1 MCIKKIILLNKNGGQ
16 KVNDFIINYPLFV
29 ALFSIMSAQLLKI
42 PWHWLMHQKWDWKQ
56 AVTSG
61 GMPSS
66 HSSGVAS
73 LTTAIGLTDGLGSS
87 AFAISF
93 VLGAIVMYDA
103 MGIRR
108 HAGEQAVI
116 LNQLVDQF
124 NQMIKGFRDS
134 IQMKGVP
141 FHKKLKEILG
151 HQPIEVL
158 IGGFYGIFL
167 AILGFY
173 FVR

>member
-1 MCIKKIILLNKNGGQ
+1 MDVLL
-16 KVNDFIINYPLFV
+16 VNFPLFV
-29 ALFSIMSAQLLKI
+29 ALFSILSAQLLKI
-42 PWHWLMHQKWDWKQ
+42 PWHWLMHQRWDWKQ
-56 AVTSG
+56 AITSG

-73 LTTAIGLTDGLGSS
+73 LTASIGFIDGVGSTT
-87 AFAISF
+87 FAIAF
-93 VLGAIVMYDA
+93 VLGSIVMYDA

-116 LNQLVDQF
+116 LNQLVIQF
-124 NQMIKGFRDS
+124 NEMIKGFRNS

-158 IGGFYGIFL
+158 IGGIYGVTL
-167 AILGFY
+167 AAIGYYVL
-173 FVR
+173 VV

>member
-1 MCIKKIILLNKNGGQ
+1 MNLIEW
-16 KVNDFIINYPLFV
+16 NYPLTIS
-29 ALFSIMSAQLLKI
+29 LFAILSAQMLKI
-42 PWHWLMHQKWDWKQ
+42 PWHWLLHRKWEWRQ
-56 AVTSG
+56 AITSG

-73 LTTAIGLTDGLGSS
+73 LTTAIGIQEGVHTTS
-87 AFAISF
+87 FAISF

-116 LNQLVDQF
+116 LNQLVIQF
-124 NQMIKGFRDS
+124 NQFIKGLREG
-134 IQMKGVP
+134 IQLKGVP
-141 FHKKLKEILG
+141 FQKKLKEILG

-158 IGGFYGIFL
+158 VGGLYGIGL
-167 AILGFY
+167 ATASY
-173 FVR
+173 FIWLH

>member
-1 MCIKKIILLNKNGGQ
+1 MNNDKKTSFIGGIIVEWLN
-16 KVNDFIINYPLFV
+16 INYPLMI
-29 ALFSIMSAQLLKI
+29 ALFSIISAQLLKI

-73 LTTAIGLTDGLGSS
+73 LCTAIGLTEGIRSS
-87 AFAISF
+87 DFAIAF
-93 VLGAIVMYDA
+93 ILGAIVMYDA

-116 LNQLVDQF
+116 LNQLVIQF

-158 IGGFYGIFL
+158 VGGLYGIFL
-167 AILGFY
+167 AAITFYIL
-173 FVR
+173 

>member
-1 MCIKKIILLNKNGGQ
+1 MNFISLN
-16 KVNDFIINYPLFV
+16 FPLFV
-29 ALFSIMSAQLLKI
+29 ALFSIISAQLLKI
-42 PWHWLMHQKWDWKQ
+42 PWHWLMHRKWDLKQ
-56 AVTSG
+56 AITSG

-73 LTTAIGLTDGLGSS
+73 LLTAIGYIDGIESTT
-87 AFAISF
+87 FAIAF
-93 VLGAIVMYDA
+93 ILGAIVMYDA

-116 LNQLVDQF
+116 LNQLVVQF
-124 NQMIKGFRDS
+124 NQMIKGFREG

-141 FHKKLKEILG
+141 FHKQLKEILG

-158 IGGFYGIFL
+158 VGGIYGVFLATTGFYLF
-167 AILGFY
+167 F
-173 FVR
+173 